1 MATQPVPPHWRI
13 TADEFLAMDLEGRF
27 ELVDGVIYAIGGGTA
42 QHAAIANNI
51 GAALRVKLRR
61 SGCRPY
67 SGDLAVK
74 MVDDTIRYPDVSV
87 YCSDAAVG
95 GSDALIL
102 GDPKVV
108 VEVLSP
114 STRTYDSSTKLD
126 GYRQL
131 PGVSAVLLVDGAAQ
145 RVRIVERTGPEAWSD
160 RWLAQGGDVP
170 IACLGI
176 VLTADEIFAD

>member
-27 ELVDGVIYAIGGGTA
+27 ELVDGVIYAMGGGTA
-42 QHAAIANNI
+42 QHSAVTTNI
-51 GAALRVKLRR
+51 LAALGAKLRGSR
-61 SGCRPY
+61 CRPFN
-67 SGDLAVK
+67 GDLAVK
-74 MVDDTIRYPDVSV
+74 LLDDSVRYPDATV
-87 YCSDAAVG
+87 YCGVEGRG
-95 GSDALIL
+95 GDALVL
-102 GDPKVV
+102 GDPRVV
-108 VEVLSP
+108 IEVLSP
-114 STRTYDSSTKLD
+114 STKAYDSSTKLD
-126 GYRQL
+126 GYREL
-131 PGVSAVLLVDGAAQ
+131 PGVEAVLLVDGAAQ